1 MTGVSPMTV
10 GLITWGI
17 VTAIFG
23 VLLGYRSLL
32 SMREDDQLFLGRA
45 ESKLEAEQQQIIHK
59 LERITSY
66 TKGFGFASLGLL
78 VLVGALWTYQAFT
91 RTGMP

>member
-10 GLITWGI
+10 GLITWGA
-17 VTAIFG
+17 VTAVFG

-32 SMREDDQLFLGRA
+32 SMREDDQLFLDRA
-45 ESKLEAEQQQIIHK
+45 ESKMEEEQQELIKK
-59 LERITSY
+59 LARITPY

-78 VLVGALWTYQAFT
+78 VLVAVLWTYQALT
-91 RTGMP
+91 RTGM